1 MIKYII
7 FLIMIF
13 SSKGFADPLALDTK
27 ALPFRASRFQDKISS
42 YVISKENPHSSQIAG
57 VSSKDSHSITETNNQ
72 LKRVSKFKATSCDKK
87 APTSTYPMFKK
98 CSDIL
103 LKKLSPNEDQ
113 FNNLYKLN
121 NSKVGANDV
130 SIAADKMTVI
140 LLSLNGEKKQAYE
153 ISCGV
158 RELSNIFWHILSEIG
173 TIQDLYLYTSIVKQS
188 ILQEL
193 PIRTRKKVIDRLL
206 RSPAPNMA
214 QKWIENAP
222 STSMQIRSLQYNI
235 SNGNY
240 DEITSK
246 DSKSGYLLSM
256 AHQNAGNIQDSFE
269 WLNERGFAPEIRYS
283 EKLLGNPQP
292 DDPTAWGNL
301 SRQLTLPP
309 EASQMPQLKA
319 ARFLIAHSEETRNS
333 LISLMNEANAPIHQ
347 EKLNFEFS
355 D

>member
-7 FLIMIF
+7 FLILIF
-13 SSKGFADPLALDTK
+13 SSKGFADPSTLDTK
-27 ALPFRASRFQDKISS
+27 ALLYRASRFQEKISS
-42 YVISKENPHSSQIAG
+42 YALSEENSHPSQIAKAL
-57 VSSKDSHSITETNNQ
+57 SKDSLSITEPNNK
-72 LKRVSKFKATSCDKK
+72 LKRISKFKATSCDEIT
-87 APTSTYPMFKK
+87 PTSTHLMLKK
-98 CSDIL
+98 CSTLL
-103 LKKLSPNEDQ
+103 LKNLSPNADQ
-113 FNNLYKLN
+113 LN
-121 NSKVGANDV
+121 TLSRLNYSKTSASDV
-130 SIAADKMTVI
+130 SIEVEKMAVV
-140 LLSLNGEKKQAYE
+140 LLSLNGERKQAYE
-153 ISCGV
+153 ISRGV

-206 RSPAPNMA
+206 RSSAPNMA
-214 QKWIENAP
+214 QKWIESAP

-235 SNGNY
+235 SNGSY
-240 DEITSK
+240 DGITSK

-256 AHQNAGNIQDSFE
+256 AHQHAGNIQDSFE

-292 DDPTAWGNL
+292 DDPTAWGDL
-301 SRQLTLPP
+301 SRQITLPP

-333 LISLMNEANAPIHQ
+333 LISLMNEANAPIQ
-347 EKLNFEFS
+347 KEKLNFEFS